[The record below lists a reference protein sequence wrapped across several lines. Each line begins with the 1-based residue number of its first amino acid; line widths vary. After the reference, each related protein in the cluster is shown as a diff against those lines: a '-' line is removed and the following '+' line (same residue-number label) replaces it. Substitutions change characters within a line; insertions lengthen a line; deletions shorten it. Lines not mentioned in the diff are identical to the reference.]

1 MKNKIYSIV
10 RFVQS
15 ADDDYNRIEAVFSG
29 ISLYYC
35 EGNSQ
40 PVIDYLSDW
49 DDEEIEP
56 ADGWTDTAIND
67 MFWFDFDTIAQHLGY
82 EDEED
87 FDRQHDPNYLD
98 DDDLEEYVEEWFA
111 SFLQTVK
118 EREGTD
124 AIVYLYENCF
134 GGDYLDFAST
144 EAEEEE
150 AQNAP
155 DYPDWIGER
164 IYDHLLKEYGASDLM
179 EALFEDDNGHENLTD
194 FPTKE
199 QFRDEMMRVHKK
211 SEEQ

>member
-1 MKNKIYSIV
+1 MKYTVEESLRNFKFWSGGKD
-10 RFVQS
+10 R
-15 ADDDYNRIEAVFSG
+15 ADNCTADELDRIEEF
-29 ISLYYC
+29 I
-35 EGNSQ
+35 
-40 PVIDYLSDW
+40 
-49 DDEEIEP
+49 EEIEP